1 MAPVAGVRTEGRLS
15 VPGTVVVV
23 NGKIPWFFLLKR
35 CTRSR
40 LTLVAPLSC
49 LAVPWLSRIG
59 VRTNVGRS
67 VKLLVLVVGVVATGV
82 LIT

>member
-1 MAPVAGVRTEGRLS
+1 VAGVRMEGRLS

-23 NGKIPWFFLLKR
+23 NGKIPLFFLLKSAQER
-35 CTRSR
+35 NS
-40 LTLVAPLSC
+40 LFLSC

-59 VRTNVGRS
+59 VRTMVGGI
-67 VKLLVLVVGVVATGV
+67 VKLLALVVGVVATDV